1 MPICKMILI
10 FWNRN
15 YGSRLVSSR
24 LQAMFKKLQIKKK
37 IKNAHDLLEVL
48 GGSTGPYFP
57 VFGLNTRK
65 YGPEKTPYLG
75 TFHVVKSSQS
85 LLSGQE
91 NLNICSEFLCESA
104 SQAKK
109 KFPFTVFSLLHKC
122 SHFKGTVLFTRC
134 WSLNFAAFLT
144 CESDNDHPKGTE
156 QSTPRLQAQL
166 LHPLIQLL

>member
-1 MPICKMILI
+1 MLTTCWKYCVEALGRISLYLDWIQENTDL
-10 FWNRN
+10 
-15 YGSRLVSSR
+15 
-24 LQAMFKKLQIKKK
+24 KKL
-37 IKNAHDLLEVL
+37 
-48 GGSTGPYFP
+48 
-57 VFGLNTRK
+57 R
-65 YGPEKTPYLG
+65 
-75 TFHVVKSSQS
+75 FHVVKSSQS